1 MSLLFYNTC
10 FYSIQI
16 FAQAPTSDDE
26 DSELDK
32 PINLFTQDEKKK
44 GGHKKSKVAEYLMD
58 EDSVASPMKAATIPK
73 LEIFPDPK
81 RGPTDEHDPPASKKK
96 KGFKEDIVA
105 ICNHRKYAGER
116 TYDLLMEMKSGWRGW
131 GTGAEIHNDV
141 IVYEKI
147 HLLEEYMEAHGLT
160 KEDLGVEVIRPP
172 KVVVESESD
181 DDEDDEEEEEEIL
194 VCKFDHM
201 NWLHYQPEGNPA
213 YCGKNAMFG
222 DVKCFRCN
230 KKFVSDKKN
239 FNDGKYNQ
247 FNIVC
252 VYFKQ

>member
-10 FYSIQI
+10 FYSIHL

-32 PINLFTQDEKKK
+32 PIKLFTQDEKKK

-58 EDSVASPMKAATIPK
+58 EDSVASMTKGASLPK

-105 ICNHRKYAGER
+105 ICNHCKYAGER

-131 GTGAEIHNDV
+131 GTSKEIHNDV
-141 IVYEKI
+141 VVYEQI
-147 HLLEEYMEAHGLT
+147 HSWNLW
-160 KEDLGVEVIRPP
+160 
-172 KVVVESESD
+172 SELRTTQTSRD
-181 DDEDDEEEEEEIL
+181 
-194 VCKFDHM
+194 
-201 NWLHYQPEGNPA
+201 N
-213 YCGKNAMFG
+213 
-222 DVKCFRCN
+222 FRCMPSVRGFQN
-230 KKFVSDKKN
+230 SSSCMGMPSSPKHCN
-239 FNDGKYNQ
+239 LGNGIRATGNMAE
-247 FNIVC
+247 
-252 VYFKQ
+252 